1 MADDTGPNLRERN
14 AVLCAEHP
22 CEISLEKLA
31 SPAFSQSLKADL
43 RLIHCCL
50 VLTRRAETSSR

>member
-1 MADDTGPNLRERN
+1 MADDTGPNLGEWN
-14 AVLCAEHP
+14 TVLCAEHP

-43 RLIHCCL
+43 RLIHCWPG
-50 VLTRRAETSSR
+50 VN